1 MAKNKNSIERV
12 IKLVTSLKVINIC
25 WNTVKST
32 VLIHLFKSSTTN
44 APVLSLWKKLNWFL
58 CLSNSCI
65 PKFTL
70 SIRQNSI
77 IFKLNSRLMIT
88 CSIWETCVSFFI
100 MNDYYPHKNNPP
112 AWGKLLGYFKKLE
125 LDCIP
130 RQSKTW
136 FSVLQQNNVNKFT
149 HLPAKIGE
157 VVASIIFLKGKESHF
172 EHIKKNHLCKH
183 DWTHNC
189 FVLGLNCTEDS
200 WLNLASFILTSLT
213 RQKVVTI
220 LY

>member
-1 MAKNKNSIERV
+1 MSKNKNSIERV

-32 VLIHLFKSSTTN
+32 VVIHLFKSSTTN
-44 APVLSLWKKLNWFL
+44 APVLSLWNKLNWFL
-58 CLSNSCI
+58 CLSNSI
-65 PKFTL
+65 HASQNL
-70 SIRQNSI
+70 QSIRQNSI
-77 IFKLNSRLMIT
+77 IFKLNSRLIIT

-136 FSVLQQNNVNKFT
+136 FSVFT
-149 HLPAKIGE
+149 TK
-157 VVASIIFLKGKESHF
+157 
-172 EHIKKNHLCKH
+172 
-183 DWTHNC
+183 
-189 FVLGLNCTEDS
+189 
-200 WLNLASFILTSLT
+200 
-213 RQKVVTI
+213 
-220 LY
+220 